1 MNQRKRFD
9 VPPIKPFFISFKPA
23 GTLCFLFNASTS
35 PVRPFKRTCGFSD
48 FFLVY
53 QANKKSFERTV
64 DIMDKRIGTI
74 TIIVTD
80 RTNQAQKINKILCD
94 FGDMII
100 GRMGLPY
107 PPGNLHVI
115 SLIVHATTD
124 QIGALTG
131 KLGTLPGVS
140 VKSSLTKI

>member
-1 MNQRKRFD
+1 M
-9 VPPIKPFFISFKPA
+9 
-23 GTLCFLFNASTS
+23 
-35 PVRPFKRTCGFSD
+35 
-48 FFLVY
+48 
-53 QANKKSFERTV
+53 ER
-64 DIMDKRIGTI
+64 RIGTI

-107 PPGNLHVI
+107 AQGNLHII

-124 QIGALTG
+124 KIGALTG
-131 KLGTLPGVS
+131 KLGALAGVS